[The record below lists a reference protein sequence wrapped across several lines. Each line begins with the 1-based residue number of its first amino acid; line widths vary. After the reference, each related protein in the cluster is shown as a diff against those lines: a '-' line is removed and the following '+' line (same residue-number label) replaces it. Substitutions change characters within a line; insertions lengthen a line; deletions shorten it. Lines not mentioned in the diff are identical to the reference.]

1 LVKVANRRNELDGLE
16 YFGQFETEEQ
26 MKNRMEAVRK
36 IVDKPY

>member
-1 LVKVANRRNELDGLE
+1 VRPLPNELDGLE